1 MLLNYWVYDKLT
13 NIFVDKEKTNIA
25 FGNFQT
31 LFRKNIEN
39 PRSKSRNKNC
49 THKFDILNKEDWDKR
64 KELYDYYID
73 YDTNKST
80 FNIYGEKC
88 EEYYKYV
95 QGKKELYEYFEGLCK
110 SKENECPDFYEE
122 CKNYNPH
129 LVLRNFPC
137 HVQIEAAKNRLST
150 QDTSDQGLVD
160 GPRPYGSNLSGHS
173 AHSSE
178 FTPLGQW
185 IHKLGGSNHNIT
197 DNGFGDEVQESG
209 NLLFDGGENYISYQ
223 PM

>member
-1 MLLNYWVYDKLT
+1 MHSIPFHSIPLYDVCMLLNYWVYDKLT

-80 FNIYGEKC
+80 IYLYEGKC
-88 EEYYKYV
+88 KENYEYIE
-95 QGKKELYEYFEGLCK
+95 GKKQLYEYFESLCK

-178 FTPLGQW
+178 VGMAQENSDIGT
-185 IHKLGGSNHNIT
+185 KKK
-197 DNGFGDEVQESG
+197 DVQG
-209 NLLFDGGENYISYQ
+209 KK
-223 PM
+223 